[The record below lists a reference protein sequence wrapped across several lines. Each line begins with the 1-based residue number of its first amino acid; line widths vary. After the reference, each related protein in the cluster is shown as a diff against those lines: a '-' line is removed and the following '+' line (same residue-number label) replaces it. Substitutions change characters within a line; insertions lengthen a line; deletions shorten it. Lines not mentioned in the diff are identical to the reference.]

1 MSSGQSRRWRESKTT
16 GHPSLRLD
24 IPRVR
29 TPGTVRAA
37 RLSLGWTGEE
47 SESSSGLKT
56 DLGIKY
62 KSGIVQSRA
71 TRSAFLSDPSHRIV
85 FHYCPK
91 HASWMNQVELCLS
104 ILVRKLLR
112 RGSFNSVE
120 DLVTTVNEFIAYYN
134 RTMAKPFK
142 RTYQGKALVAR
153 NAGRFMPGCTST

>member
-91 HASWMNQVELCLS
+91 HASWMNQVELFLFNPGPQTTPARPVLLS
-104 ILVRKLLR
+104 
-112 RGSFNSVE
+112 RGSGDHSERVHRLLHSH
-120 DLVTTVNEFIAYYN
+120 DDQALQVHLSG
-134 RTMAKPFK
+134 
-142 RTYQGKALVAR
+142 QG
-153 NAGRFMPGCTST
+153 AGRTKCRTIYARLY